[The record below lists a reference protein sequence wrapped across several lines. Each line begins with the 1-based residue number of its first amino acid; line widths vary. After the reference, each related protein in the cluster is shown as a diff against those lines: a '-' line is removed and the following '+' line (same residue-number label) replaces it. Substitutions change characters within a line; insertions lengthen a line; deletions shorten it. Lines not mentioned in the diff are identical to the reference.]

1 MSDFSF
7 EIKEKVCVLSTNAN
21 GWSKEFNIVSFNG
34 GTPKYDIRDWSPDHK
49 KMSKGTT
56 LTKEEAERFSAAVA
70 QMYFEEKEK
79 NAEENKEEEKKTDSK
94 VIAFKPKAP
103 KVEQK
108 KEKTEVKKTVKVSNM
123 GEIKLPF

>member
-7 EIKEKVCVLSTNAN
+7 KIIEKVCVLSTNSN

-49 KMSKGTT
+49 KMGKGTA
-56 LTKEEAERFSAAVA
+56 LTKEEAEIFSAAVA
-70 QMYFEEKEK
+70 QMYFEEKER
-79 NAEENKEEEKKTDSK
+79 NAEENKEKEKEADNK

-108 KEKTEVKKTVKVSNM
+108 KEKAEVKKTVKVSNL
-123 GEIKLPF
+123 GDIKLPF